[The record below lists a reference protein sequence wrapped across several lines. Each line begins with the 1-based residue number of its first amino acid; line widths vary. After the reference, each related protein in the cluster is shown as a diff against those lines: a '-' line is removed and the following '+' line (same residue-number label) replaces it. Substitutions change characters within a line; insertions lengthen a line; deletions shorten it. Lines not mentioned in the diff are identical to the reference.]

1 MLAILQ
7 IIVTLSKINKILK
20 FVGIFFVLIDPQQ
33 RDQEI
38 KLEIHRFGDMKGLLE
53 LILKLTHKGF
63 GLIMRFSNTDY
74 FRCSF
79 ILCLQPLGRRMPFH
93 FSNPLSTRMSHMRH
107 VHGLRLKP
115 SMSLLAFSFLVSKS
129 KATLMSTRTQKRHNI
144 VLYKNNCCWGKTKG
158 SRTQVNQQ
166 GLCGKDFGLHRP
178 DQKWIQ

>member
-7 IIVTLSKINKILK
+7 IIVILSKINKILK

-38 KLEIHRFGDMKGLLE
+38 KLEIHRFGDRKGLLE

-63 GLIMRFSNTDY
+63 FLIMRFSNTDY
-74 FRCSF
+74 FHCSF
-79 ILCLQPLGRRMPFH
+79 IPCLQPLGPRMPSH
-93 FSNPLSTRMSHMRH
+93 PIATRTSHMRH

-129 KATLMSTRTQKRHNI
+129 KATLMSTCTQKCHNI
-144 VLYKNNCCWGKTKG
+144 VLYKNNCRWGKTKG